1 MHMRRHKWLP
11 RLAAGLCAVLLLS
24 GLPAS
29 ASVPYNSYVYDRYSR
44 PTPAPDA
51 YVPVGTIDGQMLG
64 VGAFNAPQDIFKDA
78 AGRLYVA
85 DTGNN
90 RIVALAADRKSAKA
104 LSTFRNGDKT
114 ETLNAPRNVFV
125 TANGIY
131 YIADTGNKRVLVAD
145 GDGNVLRI
153 LGKPDSDLFGANTEF
168 KPRDLVVT
176 SAGTV
181 YVLVEGVYQGAVIFS
196 PDGEFAGFYGSNK
209 VEVSLSLLADFFWK
223 NFMTSAQ
230 KSRMRRYVPV
240 QYSSIQIDS
249 EDFVYLTTEAASSP
263 SERVRKLNPL
273 GQNILRSSSNDK
285 LFFGDTGT
293 FQLQGETYET
303 ALTAIDVIDGK
314 YITVLDRSRSRIFQY
329 NQECDLLTVF
339 GCSGSLEGAFT
350 EPVGL
355 CGVGNNVF
363 VLDAQRNAITVFEL
377 TPYGETLHTAI
388 DIYTD
393 GRYQDSL
400 PYWYEILKHNSLS
413 VLANR
418 GIGKALYQVGESE
431 KAVEYFEKCNDTDG
445 YSSAYGDI
453 RKAGI
458 RANFYAIALGLAL
471 LIVAGWLCKKFRVF
485 PRLLRRIRERRKG
498 A

>member
-1 MHMRRHKWLP
+1 M
-11 RLAAGLCAVLLLS
+11 
-24 GLPAS
+24 
-29 ASVPYNSYVYDRYSR
+29 
-44 PTPAPDA
+44 
-51 YVPVGTIDGQMLG
+51 
-64 VGAFNAPQDIFKDA
+64 
-78 AGRLYVA
+78 
-85 DTGNN
+85 
-90 RIVALAADRKSAKA
+90 
-104 LSTFRNGDKT
+104 
-114 ETLNAPRNVFV
+114 
-125 TANGIY
+125 
-131 YIADTGNKRVLVAD
+131 LVAD

-377 TPYGETLHTAI
+377 TPYGETLHHGYRHLHRRAVSGFPALLVR
-388 DIYTD
+388 DPQVQQPVRPGQPGHRQGPVPGGGERE
-393 GRYQDSL
+393 GRRVFRKVQRHRRVFQRLRGYPQGGNPGQLLRYRAGTRAADS
-400 PYWYEILKHNSLS
+400 
-413 VLANR
+413 R
-418 GIGKALYQVGESE
+418 
-431 KAVEYFEKCNDTDG
+431 
-445 YSSAYGDI
+445 
-453 RKAGI
+453 
-458 RANFYAIALGLAL
+458 GLA
-471 LIVAGWLCKKFRVF
+471 V
-485 PRLLRRIRERRKG
+485 
-498 A
+498 

>member
-1 MHMRRHKWLP
+1 MRICKR
-11 RLAAGLCAVLLLS
+11 AAVLLLLLLWCLS
-24 GLPAS
+24 VAAS
-29 ASVPYNSYVYDRYSR
+29 AAVTTDYVLDDGEKR
-44 PTPAPDA
+44 PIPRP
-51 YVPVGTIDGQMLG
+51 YVPVRTLSVTASTGRSL
-64 VGAFNAPQDIFKDA
+64 NAPQDLFLAPSGD
-78 AGRLYVA
+78 LVVA

-125 TANGIY
+125 TADGIY

-293 FQLQGETYET
+293 FQRQGETYET

-329 NQECDLLTVF
+329 NQEYDLLTVF

-400 PYWYEILKHNSLS
+400 PYWYEILKYNSLS

-445 YSSAYGDI
+445 NSSAYGDI

-485 PRLLRRIRERRKG
+485 PRLLRRSRERRKG